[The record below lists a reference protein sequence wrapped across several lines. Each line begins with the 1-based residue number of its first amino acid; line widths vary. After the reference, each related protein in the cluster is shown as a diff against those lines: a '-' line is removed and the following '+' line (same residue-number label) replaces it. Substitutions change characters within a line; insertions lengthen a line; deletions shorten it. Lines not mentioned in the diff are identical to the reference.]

1 MIHLTDGEVLM
12 PANLVGAFLALVS
25 AAFWGSGDFSG
36 GMAARK
42 SHQYQVL
49 LLAAL
54 FGMAVLIACVLLWKE
69 GLPSLSSFVWGA
81 LAGSAGALGMA
92 ALYHA
97 LSMGNAAS
105 VAPTSAIVCAALP
118 VLVGIATVG
127 LPKPAQLVG
136 FALAFIG
143 IWFLSKSQ
151 SASEKTFKEGML
163 LAFLSGIGFGGFFVF
178 IAQVDKGQVFAPIL
192 VARTVTF
199 CIALI
204 MLRLRHIPVPGLT
217 SNPLAILAGVLD
229 SGGNVFYL
237 LATQY
242 TRLDVAAVLSSLYPA
257 GTVLLAT
264 TILKEKV
271 SLAQWV
277 GVCLCLLAVVL
288 ITL

>member
-1 MIHLTDGEVLM
+1 MIHLTHGEFLM
-12 PANLVGAFLALVS
+12 PANLLGAFLALVS

-49 LLAAL
+49 MLAAL
-54 FGMAVLIACVLLWKE
+54 FGMVVLIACVLLWGE
-69 GLPSLSSFVWGA
+69 GLPSQSSVLWGV

-105 VAPTSAIVCAALP
+105 VAPISAIVCAALP
-118 VLVGIATVG
+118 VMVGIATAG
-127 LPKPAQLVG
+127 FPTSTQLGG
-136 FALAFIG
+136 FVLAFLG
-143 IWFLSKSQ
+143 IWFLSKSP
-151 SASEKTFKEGML
+151 SAGEKTFKEGML

-192 VARTVTF
+192 VARAVTF
-199 CIALI
+199 CIAIVML
-204 MLRLRHIPVPGLT
+204 MLRRVPIPRLT
-217 SNPLAILAGVLD
+217 SSPFAILAGVLD
-229 SGGNVFYL
+229 TGGNVFYL

-271 SLAQWV
+271 SSLQWV

-288 ITL
+288 ITI

>member
-1 MIHLTDGEVLM
+1 MIHLTHGEILV

-54 FGMAVLIACVLLWKE
+54 FGMFVLIACVVLWGE
-69 GLPSLSSFVWGA
+69 GLPSQSSVLWGA

-118 VLVGIATVG
+118 VLVGVITAG
-127 LPKPAQLVG
+127 LPNPTQLAG
-136 FALAFIG
+136 FVLAFIG
-143 IWFLSKSQ
+143 IWFLSKSP
-151 SASEKTFKEGML
+151 SAGEKTFKEGML

-192 VARTVTF
+192 VARTVTL
-199 CIALI
+199 CIAFF
-204 MLRLRHIPVPGLT
+204 MLRLRHLPLPRLA
-217 SNPLAILAGVLD
+217 SNPYAIFAGVLD
-229 SGGNVFYL
+229 TGGNVFYL
-237 LATQY
+237 LATHY

-257 GTVLLAT
+257 GTVFLAT

-271 SLAQWV
+271 SPAQWI